1 MMKICFLFLLVL
13 TISGCALFDPLPAG
27 TPPEGAIIRNQPVQ
41 NFNTVSAVNYMTTS
55 LSIYLLTNPL
65 PENFLAIDA
74 DSETQIH
81 ARAVLREI
89 SRVTGVQE
97 KALPCK
103 QVLKTRRDG
112 NSWIFSLY
120 INGGMLWKEQLKLAL
135 MQENTVSNH

>member
-1 MMKICFLFLLVL
+1 MIKGCFLFLLLL
-13 TISGCALFDPLPAG
+13 TVSGCSLFDPLPAG
-27 TPPEGAIIRNQPVQ
+27 TPPEGAIVRNQPVR
-41 NFNTVSAVNYMTTS
+41 NFNVVSAVNYMTTS

-81 ARAVLREI
+81 ARSVLNEI
-89 SRVTGVQE
+89 SRVTGVRE
-97 KALPCK
+97 KSLPCP

-120 INGGMLWKEQLKLAL
+120 VNGGMLWKEQLKLTL
-135 MQENTVSNH
+135 MQ

>member
-1 MMKICFLFLLVL
+1 MIKVCFLFLLVL
-13 TISGCALFDPLPAG
+13 TFSGCALFDPLPAG
-27 TPPEGAIIRNQPVQ
+27 TPPEGAIVRNQPVQ
-41 NFNTVSAVNYMTTS
+41 NFNVVSAVNYMTTS

-65 PENFLAIDA
+65 PENLRAIDA

-103 QVLKTRRDG
+103 QILKTRRDG
-112 NSWIFSLY
+112 NDWIFSLY
-120 INGGMLWKEQLKLAL
+120 INGGMLWKEQLKLTL
-135 MQENTVSNH
+135 MQDNTVSKH

>member
-1 MMKICFLFLLVL
+1 MIKVCFLFLLIL
-13 TISGCALFDPLPAG
+13 TVSGCALFDPLPEG
-27 TPPEGAIIRNQPVQ
+27 TPPEGAIVRNQPVQ
-41 NFNTVSAVNYMTTS
+41 SFNVVSAVNYMTTS

-81 ARAVLREI
+81 ARAVFNEI

-120 INGGMLWKEQLKLAL
+120 INGGMLWKEQLKLTL
-135 MQENTVSNH
+135 MQ